1 MAVTGLFALV
11 SLTISRRTK
20 EIGIRKVLGA
30 SVVSIGK
37 LINREFVIML
47 VVASVLAS
55 VGGYFLVDMLLDSIW
70 TYHVSLGLA
79 PFLLTTLLIFVL
91 AFLTVGGQ
99 VYRVA
104 TANPIDALR
113 YE

>member
-1 MAVTGLFALV
+1 
-11 SLTISRRTK
+11 
-20 EIGIRKVLGA
+20 
-30 SVVSIGK
+30 
-37 LINREFVIML
+37 
-47 VVASVLAS
+47 
-55 VGGYFLVDMLLDSIW
+55 
-70 TYHVSLGLA
+70 VSLGLA